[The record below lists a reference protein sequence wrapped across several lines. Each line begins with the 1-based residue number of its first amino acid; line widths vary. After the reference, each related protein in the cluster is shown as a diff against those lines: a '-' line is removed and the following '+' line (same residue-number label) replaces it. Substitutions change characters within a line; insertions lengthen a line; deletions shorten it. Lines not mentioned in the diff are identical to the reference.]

1 MPVRFEIEFVNKDR
15 RPYYLIARHITPG
28 HDFSL
33 LEMPFLNGFKVKP
46 ELTMPRALDKNGLP
60 GFDLFV
66 FYLADGNDI
75 KKFNTGTIVEL
86 TAEQT

>member
-1 MPVRFEIEFVNKDR
+1 
-15 RPYYLIARHITPG
+15 
-28 HDFSL
+28 
-33 LEMPFLNGFKVKP
+33 
-46 ELTMPRALDKNGLP
+46 MPRALDKNGLP

-66 FYLADGNDI
+66 FYLADGDDI

>member
-33 LEMPFLNGFKVKP
+33 LETSFLNGFKVIP

-60 GFDLFV
+60 RYDLFV

-75 KKFNTGTIVEL
+75 NKFNTGTIVEL
-86 TAEQT
+86 TAEQK